1 MHGISSQWQPRR
13 SQQQATSPST
23 LTNQPR
29 PRTAI
34 NTEGNTMYQVILK
47 AEDGEYT
54 LTDPMSEAAAIRWI
68 KRNES
73 RYGEGQRLCLQF
85 VQGW

>member
-1 MHGISSQWQPRR
+1 
-13 SQQQATSPST
+13 
-23 LTNQPR
+23 
-29 PRTAI
+29 
-34 NTEGNTMYQVILK
+34 MYQVILK

-54 LTDPMSEAAAIRWI
+54 LTDPMSESAAIRWI